1 MRKEL
6 LKDRAANFHFAHSIL
21 LALEVII
28 FQARKAYAILDLTE
42 VKYNNNKLSIVEK
55 STSMHV

>member
-28 FQARKAYAILDLTE
+28 FQARKAYSSLDLR
-42 VKYNNNKLSIVEK
+42 
-55 STSMHV
+55 